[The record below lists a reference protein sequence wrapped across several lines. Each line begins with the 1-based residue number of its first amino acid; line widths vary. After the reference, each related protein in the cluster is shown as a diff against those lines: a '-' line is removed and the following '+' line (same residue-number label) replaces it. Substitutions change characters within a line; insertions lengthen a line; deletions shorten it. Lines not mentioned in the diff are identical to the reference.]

1 MTLHDQVQP
10 GQTTTITLGNI
21 RQSPEQLL
29 LRETRQQVQSPV
41 YLALNLGVFK
51 VVYDGK

>member
-1 MTLHDQVQP
+1 MMFHAQVQP

-29 LRETRQQVQSPV
+29 LRETRQQVQSSV
-41 YLALNLGVFK
+41 YVYIALNLGV
-51 VVYDGK
+51 

>member
-21 RQSPEQLL
+21 RKSPEQLL
-29 LRETRQQVQSPV
+29 LRETRQQVQ
-41 YLALNLGVFK
+41 
-51 VVYDGK
+51 

>member
-1 MTLHDQVQP
+1 MMFRAQVQP

-29 LRETRQQVQSPV
+29 LRETRQQVQSSV
-41 YLALNLGVFK
+41 YLALNLGVLS
-51 VVYDGK
+51 